1 MTGGETHKTCLK
13 SSVLKGEESMT
24 KAQKTSIIESL
35 SAEFSASQGIAV
47 AGYRAVTVK
56 ELEAMRNEARANGMK
71 VKVVKNTLAAI
82 ALEKAKIKGLELKDT
97 NIVVW
102 GPDQLDVCKLIA
114 KFADNF
120 KDRLVIKA
128 AYLDGKAVDAATV
141 VAMSK
146 LPSKN
151 ELIGML
157 LSVWT
162 APARMFVTALD
173 EVRKQKESA

>member
-1 MTGGETHKTCLK
+1 MTREQKSNLIET
-13 SSVLKGEESMT
+13 
-24 KAQKTSIIESL
+24 L
-35 SAEFSASQGIAV
+35 SAEFAASQGIAV

-56 ELEAMRNEARANGMK
+56 ELEAMRNEARANGLK

-82 ALEKAKIKGLELKDT
+82 ALSKSNIEGLELKDT

-102 GPDQLDVCKLIA
+102 GPDQLEVCKLIA
-114 KFADNF
+114 KFADSY
-120 KDRLVIKA
+120 KDRLVVKS

-141 VAMSK
+141 IAMSK

-162 APARMFVTALD
+162 APARMFATALD
-173 EVRKQKESA
+173 ELRKQKESA

>member
-1 MTGGETHKTCLK
+1 
-13 SSVLKGEESMT
+13 MT
-24 KAQKTSIIESL
+24 KAEKNSIIESL
-35 SAEFSASQGIAV
+35 SAEFAASQGLAV

-82 ALEKAKIKGLELKDT
+82 ALDKAKIEGLELKDT

-114 KFADNF
+114 KFADSYE
-120 KDRLVIKA
+120 DRLVVKS
-128 AYLDGKAVDAATV
+128 AYLDGKVVDAATV
-141 VAMSK
+141 IAMSK

>member
-1 MTGGETHKTCLK
+1 MTREQK
-13 SSVLKGEESMT
+13 SSVID
-24 KAQKTSIIESL
+24 AL
-35 SAEFSASQGIAV
+35 SAEFASSKGIAV
-47 AGYRAVTVK
+47 AGYKAVTVK
-56 ELEAMRNEARANGMK
+56 ELEAMRNEARPNGMK

-82 ALEKAKIKGLELKDT
+82 ALTKANVEGLELKDT

-102 GPDQLDVCKLIA
+102 GPDQLEVCKLIV
-114 KFADNF
+114 KFSDSY
-120 KDRLVIKA
+120 KDRLVVKS

-141 VAMSK
+141 IAMSK

-162 APARMFVTALD
+162 APARMFAVALD
-173 EVRKQKESA
+173 EIRKQKESA

>member
-1 MTGGETHKTCLK
+1 MTREQK
-13 SSVLKGEESMT
+13 SN
-24 KAQKTSIIESL
+24 IIDAL
-35 SAEFSASQGIAV
+35 SAEFAASQGIAV
-47 AGYRAVTVK
+47 AGYTAVTVK

-71 VKVVKNTLAAI
+71 VKVVKNTLAKL
-82 ALEKAKIKGLELKDT
+82 ALSKAKVEGLEVKDT

-102 GPDQLDVCKLIA
+102 GADQLDVCKLIA
-114 KFADNF
+114 KYADSY
-120 KDRLVIKA
+120 KDRLVVKS
-128 AYLDGKAVDAATV
+128 AYLDGKAVDAGTV

-162 APARMFVTALD
+162 APTRMFVTALD

>member
-1 MTGGETHKTCLK
+1 
-13 SSVLKGEESMT
+13 MT
-24 KAQKTSIIESL
+24 KTQKTSIIESL
-35 SAEFSASQGIAV
+35 SAEFAASQGIAV

-82 ALEKAKIKGLELKDT
+82 ALEKAKIEGLELKDT

-102 GPDQLDVCKLIA
+102 GADQLDVCKLIA

-120 KDRLVIKA
+120 KDRLVVKA

-162 APARMFVTALD
+162 APARMFATGLD
-173 EVRKQKESA
+173 ELRKQKESAA

>member
-1 MTGGETHKTCLK
+1 MTREQKSNLIET
-13 SSVLKGEESMT
+13 
-24 KAQKTSIIESL
+24 L
-35 SAEFSASQGIAV
+35 SAEFGASQGIAV

-56 ELEAMRNEARANGMK
+56 ELEAMRNEARANGLK

-82 ALEKAKIKGLELKDT
+82 ALSKANIEGLELKDT
-97 NIVVW
+97 NIVFW

-114 KFADNF
+114 KFADSY
-120 KDRLVIKA
+120 KDRLVVKS
-128 AYLDGKAVDAATV
+128 AYLDGKAVDASTV
-141 VAMSK
+141 IAMSK

-162 APARMFVTALD
+162 APARMFATALD
-173 EVRKQKESA
+173 ELRKQKESA

>member
-1 MTGGETHKTCLK
+1 MTREQKSNLIET
-13 SSVLKGEESMT
+13 
-24 KAQKTSIIESL
+24 L
-35 SAEFSASQGIAV
+35 SAEFAASQEIAV

-56 ELEAMRNEARANGMK
+56 ELEAMRNEARANGLK

-82 ALEKAKIKGLELKDT
+82 ALSKANIEGLELKDT

-114 KFADNF
+114 KFADSY
-120 KDRLVIKA
+120 KDRLVVKS
-128 AYLDGKAVDAATV
+128 AYLDGKAVDASTV
-141 VAMSK
+141 IAMSK

-162 APARMFVTALD
+162 APARMFATALD
-173 EVRKQKESA
+173 ELRKQKESA

>member
-1 MTGGETHKTCLK
+1 MTREQKSNLIET
-13 SSVLKGEESMT
+13 
-24 KAQKTSIIESL
+24 L
-35 SAEFSASQGIAV
+35 SAEFGASQGIAV

-56 ELEAMRNEARANGMK
+56 ELEAMRNEARANGLK

-82 ALEKAKIKGLELKDT
+82 ALSKANIEGLELKDT

-102 GPDQLDVCKLIA
+102 GPDQLEVCKLIA
-114 KFADNF
+114 KFADSY
-120 KDRLVIKA
+120 KDRLVVKS
-128 AYLDGKAVDAATV
+128 AYLDGKAVDASTV
-141 VAMSK
+141 IAMSK

-162 APARMFVTALD
+162 APARMFATALD
-173 EVRKQKESA
+173 ELRKQKESA

>member
-1 MTGGETHKTCLK
+1 
-13 SSVLKGEESMT
+13 MT
-24 KAQKTSIIESL
+24 KTQKTSIIENL
-35 SAEFSASQGIAV
+35 SAEFAASQGIAV
-47 AGYRAVTVK
+47 AGYMAVTVK
-56 ELEAMRNEARANGMK
+56 ELEAMRNEARVSGMK

-82 ALEKAKIKGLELKDT
+82 ALEKAKIKGLDLKDT

-102 GPDQLDVCKLIA
+102 GADQLEVCKIIA
-114 KFADNF
+114 KFADSY
-120 KDRLVIKA
+120 KDRLVVKA

-162 APARMFVTALD
+162 APARMFVTGLD
-173 EVRKQKESA
+173 ELRKQKENAA

>member
-1 MTGGETHKTCLK
+1 MTREQKSNLIET
-13 SSVLKGEESMT
+13 
-24 KAQKTSIIESL
+24 L
-35 SAEFSASQGIAV
+35 SAEFAASQGIAV

-56 ELEAMRNEARANGMK
+56 ELEAMRNEARANGLK

-82 ALEKAKIKGLELKDT
+82 ALSKSNIEGLELKDT

-102 GPDQLDVCKLIA
+102 GPDQLEVCKLIA
-114 KFADNF
+114 KFADSY
-120 KDRLVIKA
+120 KDRLVVKS

-162 APARMFVTALD
+162 APARMFATALD
-173 EVRKQKESA
+173 ELRKQKESA

>member
-1 MTGGETHKTCLK
+1 
-13 SSVLKGEESMT
+13 MT
-24 KAQKTSIIESL
+24 KTQKTSIIESL
-35 SAEFSASQGIAV
+35 SAEFAASQGIAV

-82 ALEKAKIKGLELKDT
+82 ALEKAKIEGLELKDT

-102 GPDQLDVCKLIA
+102 GTDQLDVCKLIA

-120 KDRLVIKA
+120 KDRLVVKA

-162 APARMFVTALD
+162 APARMFVTGLD
-173 EVRKQKESA
+173 ELRKQKESAA

>member
-1 MTGGETHKTCLK
+1 MTREQKSNLIET
-13 SSVLKGEESMT
+13 
-24 KAQKTSIIESL
+24 L
-35 SAEFSASQGIAV
+35 SAEFGASQGIAV

-56 ELEAMRNEARANGMK
+56 ELEAMRNEARANGLK

-82 ALEKAKIKGLELKDT
+82 ALSKANIEGLELKDT

-114 KFADNF
+114 KFADSY
-120 KDRLVIKA
+120 KDRLVVKS
-128 AYLDGKAVDAATV
+128 AYLDGKAVDASTV
-141 VAMSK
+141 IAMSK

-162 APARMFVTALD
+162 APARMFATALD
-173 EVRKQKESA
+173 ELRKQKESA

>member
-1 MTGGETHKTCLK
+1 MTREQKSNLIET
-13 SSVLKGEESMT
+13 
-24 KAQKTSIIESL
+24 L
-35 SAEFSASQGIAV
+35 SAEFAASQGIAV

-56 ELEAMRNEARANGMK
+56 ELEAMRNEARANGLK

-82 ALEKAKIKGLELKDT
+82 ALSKSNIEGLELKDT

-102 GPDQLDVCKLIA
+102 GSDQLEVCKLIA
-114 KFADNF
+114 KFADSY
-120 KDRLVIKA
+120 KDRLVVKS

-141 VAMSK
+141 IAMSK

-162 APARMFVTALD
+162 APARMFATALD
-173 EVRKQKESA
+173 ELRKQKESA

>member
-1 MTGGETHKTCLK
+1 MTREQK
-13 SSVLKGEESMT
+13 SNL
-24 KAQKTSIIESL
+24 IEAL
-35 SAEFSASQGIAV
+35 SAEFAASQGIAV

-56 ELEAMRNEARANGMK
+56 ELEAMRNEARANGLK

-82 ALEKAKIKGLELKDT
+82 ALSKANIEGLELKDT

-102 GPDQLDVCKLIA
+102 GSDQLEVCKLIA
-114 KFADNF
+114 KFADSY
-120 KDRLVIKA
+120 KDRLVVKS
-128 AYLDGKAVDAATV
+128 AYLDGKAVDASTV

-162 APARMFVTALD
+162 APARMFATALD
-173 EVRKQKESA
+173 ELRKQKESA

>member
-1 MTGGETHKTCLK
+1 MTREQK
-13 SSVLKGEESMT
+13 SNL
-24 KAQKTSIIESL
+24 IEAL
-35 SAEFSASQGIAV
+35 SAEFAASQGIAV

-56 ELEAMRNEARANGMK
+56 ELEAMRNEARANGLK

-82 ALEKAKIKGLELKDT
+82 ALSKANIEGLELKDT

-114 KFADNF
+114 KFADSY
-120 KDRLVIKA
+120 KDRLVVKS
-128 AYLDGKAVDAATV
+128 AYLDGKAVDASTV
-141 VAMSK
+141 IAMSK

-162 APARMFVTALD
+162 APARMFATALD
-173 EVRKQKESA
+173 ELRKQKESA

>member
-1 MTGGETHKTCLK
+1 MTREQKSNLIET
-13 SSVLKGEESMT
+13 
-24 KAQKTSIIESL
+24 L
-35 SAEFSASQGIAV
+35 SAEFGASQGIAV

-56 ELEAMRNEARANGMK
+56 ELEAMRNEARANGLK

-82 ALEKAKIKGLELKDT
+82 ALSKSNIEGLELKDT

-114 KFADNF
+114 KFADSY
-120 KDRLVIKA
+120 KDRLVVKS
-128 AYLDGKAVDAATV
+128 AYLDGKAVDASTV
-141 VAMSK
+141 IAMSK

-162 APARMFVTALD
+162 APARMFATALD
-173 EVRKQKESA
+173 ELRKQKESA